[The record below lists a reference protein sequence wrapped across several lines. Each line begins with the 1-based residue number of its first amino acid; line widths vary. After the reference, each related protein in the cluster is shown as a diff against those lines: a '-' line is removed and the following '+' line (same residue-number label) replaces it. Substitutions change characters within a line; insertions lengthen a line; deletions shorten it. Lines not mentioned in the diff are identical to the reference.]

1 MNDYRDVRRGDIYYA
16 DLDPTTGSEQGGVR
30 PVMIISNDI
39 GNRHSPT
46 VIVAA
51 VTGQS
56 KKYLPT
62 HAVLGKDRHGLRRD
76 STVLMEQ
83 IRSIDHVRLLK
94 YLGRLDAAEMKEAD
108 GALAVS
114 VGLAEQFRYCGYGY

>member
-1 MNDYRDVRRGDIYYA
+1 MELYPQTRRGDVWLA
-16 DLDPTTGSEQGGVR
+16 DLGQTSGSEQGGVR
-30 PVMIISNDI
+30 PVAVIQNNS

-56 KKYLPT
+56 KKHLPT
-62 HAVLGKDRHGLRRD
+62 HAVLKKDGHRLRRD
-76 STVLMEQ
+76 STILLEQ
-83 IRSIDHVRLLK
+83 IRTVDRARLLK
-94 YLGRLDAAEMKEAD
+94 YLGRLDAGEMRETD

-114 VGLAEQFRYCGYGY
+114 VGLAEIRV